1 MKLIDVCE
9 HLEDTA
15 RTLVGASGLDAGERV
30 RGERREGKGEGEG
43 EGKGEG
49 KGGRKMRERE
59 RERRMSTDT
68 SGSE

>member
-30 RGERREGKGEGEG
+30 RGERREGEGEG